1 VTQARTKADL
11 RRLAVEIRTTD
22 LGLTERQPLDPYL
35 LAREHGVDIYSL
47 ADLAGAGCPQET
59 IDFFTSVKPDAWSAA
74 LVPAGTGRFI
84 IENHAHTPPRRRSN
98 LGHEMAHLLL
108 EHEFDRILF
117 SDGKGCR
124 DPANRPLER
133 EAAELAGEL
142 LLPIAAARPAAIKGC
157 PAEELADHFG
167 VSIEIARWRMNVS
180 GGYTIAQ
187 RATERRR
194 RGGP

>member
-1 VTQARTKADL
+1 MTPTRTKADL

-22 LGLTERQPLDPYL
+22 LGLTDRQPLDPYQ
-35 LAREHGVDIYSL
+35 LAEEHGVDVYSL
-47 ADLAGAGCPQET
+47 PDLAAAGCPQET
-59 IDFFTSVKPDAWSAA
+59 IDFFTSVEPDAWSAA
-74 LVPAGTGRFI
+74 LVPAGTGQFI

-142 LLPIAAARPAAIKGC
+142 LLPIAAARPAAMKGC
-157 PAEELADHFG
+157 PEQQLADEYG
-167 VSIEIARWRMNVS
+167 VSVEIARWRMNVS
-180 GGYTIAQ
+180 GGHTIAQ
-187 RATERRR
+187 RAAKRRR
-194 RGGP
+194 RDGR